1 MLKFLTFFLRHN
13 FPREYKVAFLF
24 RISCLNLYVRFLLF
38 YLFFFHRM
46 FVLVLV
52 VLFFEVVDV
61 CIARINGEIVWKVVW
76 IKYYFVAEHEL
87 LKILVRRLPQNTSDV
102 NVEYAGKS
110 KELHSLYDQLLVAL
124 ISL

>member
-1 MLKFLTFFLRHN
+1 
-13 FPREYKVAFLF
+13 
-24 RISCLNLYVRFLLF
+24 
-38 YLFFFHRM
+38 M

-61 CIARINGEIVWKVVW
+61 CIARINGQIVWKVVW

-87 LKILVRRLPQNTSDV
+87 LKILVRRLPQNTSNV

-110 KELHSLYDQLLVAL
+110 KELHSLYDQFLVAL